1 MATILKFKRRSAG
14 GAAGAPAALKSG
26 EVAHN
31 EADNTLYIGKGD
43 DGSGNATAVV
53 PLAGTGAFVD
63 KATSQTIDGV
73 KTFSSSPVVPAPTTD
88 LQAATKKYVDD
99 TVAGAAVADGSIS
112 NAKLADMANAT
123 IKGRASAGTGDPED
137 LSAAQVK
144 TLLALTKSD
153 VGLANVDNT
162 SDANKPV
169 SSATQTA
176 LNAKANLASPTFIGT
191 PAAPTAA
198 GGTNTTQIA
207 TTAFVQAA
215 FGNNSVTNAKLADMA
230 TGTIKGRA
238 TAGTGDPEDLTAAEA
253 KALLA
258 LTKSDVGLN
267 NVDNTSDASKPIST
281 ATQTALNAKANL
293 ASPALTGTPTA
304 PTAAA
309 GVNTTQIATTA
320 FVQAA
325 LSALIDS
332 APGTLDTLN
341 ELAAALGDDPNFAST
356 ITTSLATKLVKSAN
370 LSDLTDAAAARGNL
384 GLGSMATQAANAVAI
399 TGGSIDGV
407 TIDGGTF

>member
-14 GAAGAPAALKSG
+14 GATGAPAALKSG

-63 KATSQTIDGV
+63 KTTNQTIGGV

-99 TVAGAAVADGSIS
+99 SVAGAAVADGSIS
-112 NAKLADMANAT
+112 NTKLADMASGT
-123 IKGRASAGTGDPED
+123 IKGRATAGSGDPED
-137 LSAAQVK
+137 LNATQVK
-144 TLLALTKSD
+144 ALLSLSKTD

-169 SSATQTA
+169 STATQTA
-176 LNAKANLASPTFIGT
+176 LNAKANLASPTLTGT

-230 TGTIKGRA
+230 TGTFKGRA
-238 TAGTGDPEDLTAAEA
+238 AAGTGDPEDLTAAEA

-258 LTKSDVGLN
+258 LTKSDVGLSS
-267 NVDNTSDASKPIST
+267 VDNTSDASKPIST

-325 LSALIDS
+325 VAALIDG
-332 APGTLDTLN
+332 APGAIDTLN

-356 ITTSLATKLVKSAN
+356 VTTALATKLVKSAN

-407 TIDGGTF
+407 VIDGGTF